1 MGGGIPGTTETS
13 KTVVQ
18 LARDGDTARFCEHL
32 AQFSES
38 PHDLNRLDEKKNS
51 ALHYAARYSN
61 LAIVNIL
68 LENHRV
74 VVDNA
79 GSDQMTPLHYAA
91 RYGKNETERN
101 ISGRSEADDVGVLV
115 VEALVGRGAD
125 INKPDQYKLCPLH
138 HAAMRGNIRVV
149 ECLASKEGILLDVRD
164 DQNSTPLQIA
174 ATYGNKEVVKILLG
188 RPQCYP
194 RVF

>member
-1 MGGGIPGTTETS
+1 MGTPLACRLSAKI
-13 KTVVQ
+13 VVQ
-18 LARDGDTARFCEHL
+18 LARDGETARFSEHL

-38 PHDLNRLDEKKNS
+38 PNDLNRLDEKKNS

-68 LENHRV
+68 LQNSRV
-74 VVDNA
+74 VVDNV
-79 GSDQMTPLHYAA
+79 GSDLMTPLHYAA

-115 VEALVGRGAD
+115 VEALLAGGAD

-149 ECLASKEGILLDVRD
+149 ECRASKEGILLDVRD

-188 RPQCYP
+188 RISL
-194 RVF
+194 